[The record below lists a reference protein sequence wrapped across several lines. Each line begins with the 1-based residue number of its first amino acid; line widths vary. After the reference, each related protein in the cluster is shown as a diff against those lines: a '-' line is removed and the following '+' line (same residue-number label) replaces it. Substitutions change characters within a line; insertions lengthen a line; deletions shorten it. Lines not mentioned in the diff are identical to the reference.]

1 MTDPGKNYV
10 SYFCALPYPKRSGRV
25 PQLFSNDPAAIAAF
39 VSRWSRP
46 PYGIYECV
54 SLLRAGARTR
64 SLENVGCSLYIHF
77 DIDLRTL
84 EESYVEARQK
94 LTRALPLWVEIR
106 DSGGGGFHLIIWLKE
121 PAEAE
126 TSEFDRINAA
136 RSALTHILCADKAA
150 PRDE

>member
-1 MTDPGKNYV
+1 
-10 SYFCALPYPKRSGRV
+10 
-25 PQLFSNDPAAIAAF
+25 
-39 VSRWSRP
+39 VSRNYSATIRQP
-46 PYGIYECV
+46 LPHSSAAGVGRPYGIYECV